1 MLTSL
6 TYAASAL
13 RMAHHGVLT
22 QQLNAMEWLASAQ
35 VICFDKTGT
44 LTDAAPHVMEVIPMP
59 GVDDEELV
67 RMLGRYAGGASS
79 RNATL
84 AAIADAC
91 PGGTEQ
97 PDAEIPFTSRRRWS
111 AVQFGSTSYL
121 LGAPEL
127 FPPGALRER
136 AEREAQKGRR
146 AVAFGLTQ
154 TPVAALGRDALPSTG
169 IRPLGLVVFSE
180 HLRPKTRETV
190 EYFQSQGVTLKV
202 LSGDAVDTVVAIAAA
217 AGIES
222 TGPPLDG
229 THLPEDAG
237 DLQRLALGT
246 SVVGRISPEGKRRMV
261 AALREAGLYVTM
273 IGDGVNDVPAMK
285 AAHLAIAQG
294 SGVQMAKSIAD
305 LILVTG

>member
-1 MLTSL
+1 
-6 TYAASAL
+6 
-13 RMAHHGVLT
+13 
-22 QQLNAMEWLASAQ
+22 
-35 VICFDKTGT
+35 
-44 LTDAAPHVMEVIPMP
+44 MP

-67 RMLGRYAGGASS
+67 RMLGRYAGGALS

-91 PGGTEQ
+91 PGGMEQ
-97 PDAEIPFTSRRRWS
+97 PGAEIPFTSRRRWS

-127 FPPGALRER
+127 FPPGALRDR

-146 AVAFGLTQ
+146 AVAFGLTLI
-154 TPVAALGRDALPSTG
+154 PVAALDTDALPSTG

-180 HLRPKTRETV
+180 HLRPKTQETV

-202 LSGDAVDTVVAIAAA
+202 LSGDAVDTVAAIAAA

-261 AALREAGLYVTM
+261 VALREAGLYVTM
-273 IGDGVNDVPAMK
+273 IGDGVNDVPP
-285 AAHLAIAQG
+285 
-294 SGVQMAKSIAD
+294 
-305 LILVTG
+305 